1 MLYSA
6 VSFLI
11 TLSNVAKFS
20 MTYSVAPRSLSTT
33 AELVVRTEFHMAVSK
48 ESVRVRPLNET
59 VVAFLSVM

>member
-20 MTYSVAPRSLSTT
+20 MTYSVA
-33 AELVVRTEFHMAVSK
+33 
-48 ESVRVRPLNET
+48 RPLYYSWACCT
-59 VVAFLSVM
+59 YRISHGS